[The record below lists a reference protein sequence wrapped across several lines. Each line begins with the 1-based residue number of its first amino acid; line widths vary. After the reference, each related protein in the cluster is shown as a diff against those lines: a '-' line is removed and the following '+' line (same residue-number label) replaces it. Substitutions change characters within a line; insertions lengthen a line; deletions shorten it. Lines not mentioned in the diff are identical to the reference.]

1 MWVAELFSIRPS
13 VIPTHRKLAEDF
25 FHNIDA
31 SSFTTGP
38 TNYFDL
44 ITTDTERR
52 ILSARRSLLE

>member
-1 MWVAELFSIRPS
+1 MWVAELISIRPS

-25 FHNIDA
+25 VHNIDA

-52 ILSARRSLLE
+52 IL